1 MCRNRQKSKVHERL
15 PCQIV
20 YGITNLN
27 FCRWM
32 MLSVSDTGLV
42 GWLCTVYL
50 ASEQGA
56 DFLVTGRPPKTSFS
70 KSQSISSSFP
80 SVAACSS
87 CQRCCSPSSN
97 GKTNEAKS
105 RQKNLQDWSPL
116 TSIQQHLYEKY
127 SLKEYMVIQ
136 NQKQN

>member
-15 PCQIV
+15 PCRIV

-32 MLSVSDTGLV
+32 ILSVSDTGLV

-56 DFLVTGRPPKTSFS
+56 DFLVTGRPPK
-70 KSQSISSSFP
+70 SSF
-80 SVAACSS
+80 
-87 CQRCCSPSSN
+87 QNHNQSPVPLHLWRLVPCVN
-97 GKTNEAKS
+97 DGAHFLQTGKQKKPNRDRRTS
-105 RQKNLQDWSPL
+105 RTGRHLQVYNSIYMNNIHRKNIW
-116 TSIQQHLYEKY
+116 
-127 SLKEYMVIQ
+127 
-136 NQKQN
+136 